1 MANLN
6 LKSITAVARTS
17 LTKFPGI
24 TVKPPVAVPVP
35 IIPITPLGENSVVP
49 GSRRTRPL
57 WFNGRFLAAQDLQ
70 RDQNYFLQNQAT
82 LGRAAGY
89 GVVHG
94 LTVEQA
100 INGGEPDAETIIIS
114 AGQGLTPGGDLVMLS
129 TNLTVRL
136 SDLAEELDLDVQF
149 GLSESP
155 DPIARTRTGIYV
167 IALRPVQ
174 FTANPITSYPT
185 DVQGARATQDGSVI
199 EATAVSLVP
208 YPLPAADFDSS
219 SQKAAAARQ
228 VFVENNSGM
237 LSQSLLPLA
246 MISVE
251 RGTIQWVDEWMV
263 RRESG
268 PEFNG
273 LRLAL
278 AEIAAQQAYV
288 RQYDA
293 QLQQI
298 VQPMVDAKSPANFP
312 ATSYFQALPPA
323 GRFPLASIDG
333 LNLTQVFFP
342 PQTNVTLSVVPE
354 DELATLINE
363 SMSLEPIDLTLPASS
378 YADLAVLMLLSVPR
392 RDFAKFSSAL
402 PAVELSNATPLA
414 FSVQSPLEL
423 LRFFRGKPAQSP
435 PPGGGLTWPVALQLQ
450 TYGYFVRRRSVPKF
464 TSFTLT
470 ATTTTISV
478 SPVAGSQATQYTAT
492 VTPSA
497 ATGTVLFTDGS
508 TALGTA
514 DIHAGVAT
522 LVLPALSATGH
533 KFVALYHGDTNY
545 ASSSSPALET

>member
-24 TVKPPVAVPVP
+24 TVKPPVAVPAP

-49 GSRRTRPL
+49 GSSRTRPL

-100 INGGEPDAETIIIS
+100 TNGGEPDAETIIIS

-136 SDLAEELDLDVQF
+136 SDLAEELNLDVQF

-155 DPIARTRTGIYV
+155 DPIARTRKGIYV

-185 DVQGARATQDGSVI
+185 DVQGARATQDGSVV

-333 LNLTQVFFP
+333 VKLTQGFFP

-354 DELATLINE
+354 DELASLINE
-363 SMSLEPIDLTLPASS
+363 SMSLEPIDLTLPANS
-378 YADLAVLMLLSVPR
+378 YADLAVLMVLSVPR
-392 RDFAKFSSAL
+392 RDYAKFSSAL
-402 PAVELSNATPLA
+402 PAVQLSNATPLA
-414 FSVQSPLEL
+414 FSVQNPLEL
-423 LRFFRGKPAQSP
+423 LRFFRGKPAQPP

-450 TYGYFVRRRSVPKF
+450 TYGYFVRRRSMPKF

-478 SPVAGSQATQYTAT
+478 SPVAGAQATQYSAT

-497 ATGTVLFTDGS
+497 ATGTVLFRDGS
-508 TALGTA
+508 TVLGTA